1 MAKKSSKLPKIDL
14 PLFELELPST
24 GEKIKY
30 RPFSV
35 KEEKIL
41 LVAQESD
48 DPSQTVLAVKQ
59 IVNNCLVNIDVEK
72 LAMFDLEYVLLVLRS
87 KSVDNNIRFAV
98 NDPDTKETVE
108 LEIDLNQVKVTRDDE
123 HTNQIK
129 INDDYTLFLKYP
141 TIEEF
146 IKIAGSDPK
155 DPLTNYFIMVSCL
168 DSVASEDDVH
178 KFEDYTDEEIDEFMD
193 NLQGDVIK
201 KIQKFFETMPRLRHE
216 MKYTNKDDKEQTFV
230 IEGMKSFFI

>member
-1 MAKKSSKLPKIDL
+1 MAKKPSKLPKIDL

-129 INDDYTLFLKYP
+129 INDDYTLFLRYP

-168 DSVASEDDVH
+168 DSVVSEDDVH

-216 MKYTNKDDKEQTFV
+216 MKYTNKGGKEQTFV